1 MGEKEIKQVSQR
13 EQNRLEADRT
23 QVRVQIE
30 KIDDL
35 LAHLDGSLYK
45 WLCENADGW
54 EETIGKVVDEER
66 ILYAQGLE
74 PQLEVA
80 SDNLFG
86 IRLNLANIASAH
98 RTPDEYRLEKKN
110 LEDQVR
116 QINCQLTQLLL
127 LFRMR

>member
-1 MGEKEIKQVSQR
+1 MGRNDS
-13 EQNRLEADRT
+13 
-23 QVRVQIE
+23 
-30 KIDDL
+30 
-35 LAHLDGSLYK
+35 
-45 WLCENADGW
+45 
-54 EETIGKVVDEER
+54 KVVDEER

-116 QINCQLTQLLL
+116 QINCQLTQLPITLQNEIEKL
-127 LFRMR
+127 GKKICSTDQSASAESDLIEGGRRTDTCKTTESAKPPT